1 MTGDVIDFMLPPEL
15 EAHAPP
21 EYRGLRRD
29 HVRLM
34 VLPRFEGEPIHG
46 RFDSIGKY
54 LRSGD
59 LLVVNNSRTL
69 PAMLSAQDEQGRILE
84 VRLAHRRE
92 EDLWDCLVLDGRI
105 HKGQEGMQLTFGEE
119 LTARLV
125 RRRPD
130 LPFLWQIKFDH
141 CCLPLLDLIYRLGQ
155 PVRYPYVQEGYPL
168 DLYQT
173 VYASEPGSVE
183 MPSAGR
189 ALTWELLLKLQRQ
202 GVEMTSLTLHTGLSS
217 TRDDAIDA
225 THPNYPEEYDLPE
238 ATALAINATRARG
251 GRVIAVGTTVVRAVE
266 TAAFPNGVVVAS
278 KGWTNLRIT
287 LGYELKTVDALL
299 TGMHEPRASHLDLL
313 SAFVAP
319 DRLQSAYREAL
330 GLGYLWHEFGD
341 MNLII
346 S

>member
-1 MTGDVIDFMLPPEL
+1 MIGDPIDFKLPSEL
-15 EAHAPP
+15 EAHIPP
-21 EYRGLRRD
+21 ELRGIRRD

-34 VLPRFEGEPIHG
+34 VLPRFAGSPTHV
-46 RFDSIGKY
+46 RFDNIGDY

-69 PAMLSAQDEQGRILE
+69 PAMLSARDEHGRELE
-84 VRLAHRRE
+84 VCLAHRRE
-92 EDLWDCLVLDGRI
+92 EDLWEGLVLEGRT
-105 HKGQEGMQLTFGEE
+105 HQGEKDMQLSFGEG
-119 LTARLV
+119 LTARLIG
-125 RRRPD
+125 RRPD
-130 LPFLWQIKFDH
+130 LPFLWQIKFDR

-202 GVEMTSLTLHTGLSS
+202 GIEMAALTLHTGLSS
-217 TRDDAIDA
+217 TRDDEIDA
-225 THPNYPEEYDLPE
+225 THPNYDEEYHLSTE
-238 ATALAINATRARG
+238 TAQAINETHAHG
-251 GRVIAVGTTVVRAVE
+251 GWVIAVGTTVVRTVE
-266 TAAFPNGVVVAS
+266 TTAQSGVS
-278 KGWTNLRIT
+278 LPGKGWTNLRIT
-287 LGYELKTVDALL
+287 PHYSLKAVDALL

-319 DRLQSAYREAL
+319 ERLKAAYLEAIA
-330 GLGYLWHEFGD
+330 LGYLWHEFGD

-346 S
+346 P